1 MSLEDR
7 LRAAMRAETSRV
19 EPDDLTSLTSIGIG
33 TRARAV
39 RHRRRAVVGATLA
52 ALIVAAGLVIAP
64 HFEANK
70 QTVRLTNEPARPT
83 SPTTTT
89 VTIQPNTTIITAT
102 PETTVELPRSGGH
115 GL

>member
-1 MSLEDR
+1 
-7 LRAAMRAETSRV
+7 MRAETSRV
-19 EPDDLTSLTSIGIG
+19 EPDDLTSLTKIG

-39 RHRRRAVVGATLA
+39 RHRRRAVVAATLD

-83 SPTTTT
+83 LPTTTT
-89 VTIQPNTTIITAT
+89 VTIQPDTTIITAT
-102 PETTVELPRSGGH
+102 PETTVELPPFWWTRVVTDH
-115 GL
+115 AARVAA